1 MTLKSIIQKATKE
14 LIDIG
19 TLTATLDV
27 KIILEH
33 ILKKDDVYLIAN
45 NQEIIS
51 NAQYQKFRRLI
62 RRRKKGEPTA
72 YIVGHKE
79 FYGLDFA
86 VNKNVLIP
94 RPETEIL
101 VEKGIEFIKLKVDKV
116 HKVISPEIRQR
127 NFHQFNNETIK
138 KMSILDIGTGS
149 GCIIISLIKSLPN
162 PIIHNSSFILRSY
175 ACDISEKALKVAKNN
190 AKKQEIYDN
199 IRFLKSDLFG
209 NKNLPKEFD
218 LIIANLPYLTK
229 KRPEAY
235 YTSPEHKG
243 LKFEPEIALYSPN
256 NGFALIEKLVKELP
270 ERLTKNGIALLEIDE
285 SQTSKLYRLCNRLG
299 FKSHIINNPSEYKG
313 FIEIRR

>member
-1 MTLKSIIQKATKE
+1 VKTKNAYSQNNLNYGVGVTLKTIIHKATKE
-14 LIDIG
+14 LTDSG
-19 TLTATLDV
+19 SLTASLDV

-33 ILKKDDVYLIAN
+33 VLDKDDIYLIAH

-62 RRRKKGEPTA
+62 RRRKKGEPIA

-101 VEKGIEFIKLKVDKV
+101 VEKSLDFIGQKPKVKSSQS
-116 HKVISPEIRQR
+116 KINVID
-127 NFHQFNNETIK
+127 
-138 KMSILDIGTGS
+138 LGTGS

-162 PIIHNSSFILRSY
+162 NILYDSSSVLQFY
-175 ACDISEKALKVAKNN
+175 ACDISEKALKVAKDN
-190 AKKQEIYDN
+190 AKNKEIFN
-199 IRFLKSDLFG
+199 SIRFLKSNLMS
-209 NKNLPKEFD
+209 NKRLPKKFD

-229 KRPEAY
+229 RRSKTY
-235 YTSPEHKG
+235 YTLPEHKG
-243 LKFEPEIALYSPN
+243 LEFEPETALYSN
-256 NGFALIEKLVKELP
+256 NKGFELIERLVKELS

-285 SQTSKLYRLCNRLG
+285 SQITKIHALCSKLKLNIRTI
-299 FKSHIINNPSEYKG
+299 KNNSQYKG
-313 FIEIRR
+313 FVRISM